1 MSKSKTGRKGRLRL
15 ALAAAMKDI
24 DDAVA
29 DASIIDANGRLG
41 ASSGFLSSDDDKSNA
56 VILDYVQG
64 QLNKPGTANAL
75 FTQGEVRGPL
85 ANAVDTQN
93 GANGAITSADA
104 GGAYASATGETDVAA
119 IVPLSTGDGTF
130 AHYVFP
136 DSVEDADQADAIA
149 TAAGG
154 TATTATA
161 QDNQAL
167 ATELRGICYH
177 PGGPGSNLVP
187 LQHLGCSDGGS
198 AGIQVSST
206 QIVIN
211 PSVDTVW
218 GDSGVTNPASI
229 RIEIA
234 GELINT
240 SGGDAGEGGDEIL
253 VQSTNNTAA
262 TAQIRFKTAGT
273 GAAALNSFADGHQL
287 KVRDADGTV
296 VLTVVGHLNGNA
308 GSDLAAAQAPGG
320 NQQGQNFD
328 ATTDADSNIVYVIPH
343 ASAGGN
349 GNVAYD
355 GHNTNTNAASGIGQ
369 FVANLVAAI
378 NALSDAKGL
387 GITAAAGTSN
397 DADHLTLTYDKYRGT
412 NGNAASATVAA
423 ESALTV
429 TAYSADGQI
438 LVPTAASH
446 AYFGDAGNVQG
457 EGTDAA
463 TDRIPFR
470 GGTSGTNFGTVS
482 ATVANDDGDSSKAV
496 SVQVN
501 VDQQDL
507 PIRVVYNT
515 DDEARDA
522 LSAGIPSDSSAG
534 FVVVWGP
541 V

>member
-1 MSKSKTGRKGRLRL
+1 MSKSRTGRKGRIRL
-15 ALAAAMKDI
+15 AVAAALGDI
-24 DDAVA
+24 DTAVGDATIV
-29 DASIIDANGRLG
+29 DANGRLG
-41 ASSGFLSSDDDKSNA
+41 ASSGLRSADADKTDA
-56 VILDYVQG
+56 QILDYIQG

-93 GANGAITSADA
+93 GANGAITSAGA
-104 GGAYASATGETDVAA
+104 GGAYASATGEVDVAA

-136 DSVEDADQADAIA
+136 DSVEDASQTEAIA

-187 LQHLGCSDGGS
+187 LQHLGCADGGS
-198 AGIQVSST
+198 AEIQVSST

-240 SGGDAGEGGDEIL
+240 SGGDAEEGGDEIL
-253 VQSTNNTAA
+253 VQSTNNAA
-262 TAQIRFKTAGT
+262 ASAGVRFLTEGT
-273 GAAALNSFADGHQL
+273 GAAGLASFADGHEL
-287 KVRDADGTV
+287 KVRDADGAV
-296 VLTVVGHLNGNA
+296 VLTVIGHLKSNS
-308 GSDLAAAQAPGG
+308 GSTLDPS
-320 NQQGQNFD
+320 NEEPVQGQNFD
-328 ATTDADSNIVYVIPH
+328 ATTDASSNIVYVVAH
-343 ASAGGN
+343 ASDAPN
-349 GNVAYD
+349 GATAYD
-355 GHNTNTNAASGIGQ
+355 GGAGTTDANGVGQ
-369 FVANLVAAI
+369 FVTTLVAGI
-378 NALSDAKGL
+378 NALSDSQGL
-387 GITAAAGTSN
+387 GITASVLDSTPN
-397 DADHLTLTYDKYRGT
+397 ADHLILTYDKLRGT
-412 NGNAASATVAA
+412 AGNAASEPEA
-423 ESALTV
+423 EAALTV
-429 TAYSADGQI
+429 TGYSADGQI
-438 LVPTAASH
+438 LVPTAAKH
-446 AYFGDAGNVQG
+446 AYFGDANTTQGGSTDDAVANVGFQ
-457 EGTDAA
+457 
-463 TDRIPFR
+463 
-470 GGTSGTNFGTVS
+470 GGTSGTNFAAVS

-496 SVQVN
+496 SVQVD

-507 PIRVVYNT
+507 PIRIVYNT
-515 DDEARDA
+515 DDAARDA

>member
-1 MSKSKTGRKGRLRL
+1 MSKSRTGRKGRIRL
-15 ALAAAMKDI
+15 AVAAALGDI
-24 DDAVA
+24 DTAVGDATIV
-29 DASIIDANGRLG
+29 DANGRLG
-41 ASSGFLSSDDDKSNA
+41 ASSGLRSADADKTDA
-56 VILDYVQG
+56 QILDYIQG

-104 GGAYASATGETDVAA
+104 DGAYASATGEVDVAA

-136 DSVEDADQADAIA
+136 DSVEDASQTEAIA

-187 LQHLGCSDGGS
+187 LQHLGCADGGS
-198 AGIQVSST
+198 AEIQVSST

-240 SGGDAGEGGDEIL
+240 SGGDAGEDGDEIL

-262 TAQIRFKTAGT
+262 SAGVRFLTAGT
-273 GAAALNSFADGHQL
+273 GAASLASFADGHEL
-287 KVRDADGTV
+287 KVRDADGAV
-296 VLTVVGHLNGNA
+296 VLTVIGHLKSNS
-308 GSDLAAAQAPGG
+308 GSTLDPS
-320 NQQGQNFD
+320 NEEPVQGQNFD
-328 ATTDADSNIVYVIPH
+328 ATTDASSNIVYVVAH
-343 ASAGGN
+343 ASDAPN
-349 GNVAYD
+349 GATAYD
-355 GHNTNTNAASGIGQ
+355 GGAGTTDANGVGQ
-369 FVANLVAAI
+369 FVTTLVAGI
-378 NALSDAKGL
+378 NALSDSQGL
-387 GITAAAGTSN
+387 GITASVLDSTPN
-397 DADHLTLTYDKYRGT
+397 ADHLILTYDKLRGT
-412 NGNAASATVAA
+412 AGNAASEPEA
-423 ESALTV
+423 EAALTV
-429 TAYSADGQI
+429 TGYSADGQI
-438 LVPTAASH
+438 LVPTAAKH
-446 AYFGDAGNVQG
+446 AYFGDANTTQGGSTDDAVANVGFQ
-457 EGTDAA
+457 
-463 TDRIPFR
+463 
-470 GGTSGTNFGTVS
+470 GGTSGTNFAAVS

-496 SVQVN
+496 SVQVD

-507 PIRVVYNT
+507 PIRIVYNT
-515 DDEARDA
+515 DDAARDA

>member
-1 MSKSKTGRKGRLRL
+1 MSKSRTGRKGRIRL
-15 ALAAAMKDI
+15 AVAAALGDI
-24 DDAVA
+24 DTAVGDATIV
-29 DASIIDANGRLG
+29 DANGRLG
-41 ASSGFLSSDDDKSNA
+41 ASSGLRSADADKTDA
-56 VILDYVQG
+56 QILDYIQG

-93 GANGAITSADA
+93 GANGAITSAGA
-104 GGAYASATGETDVAA
+104 GGAYASATGEVDVAA

-136 DSVEDADQADAIA
+136 DSVEDASQTEAIA

-187 LQHLGCSDGGS
+187 LQHLGCADGGS
-198 AGIQVSST
+198 AEIQVSST

-240 SGGDAGEGGDEIL
+240 SGGDAEEGGDEIL

-262 TAQIRFKTAGT
+262 SAGVRFLTAGT
-273 GAAALNSFADGHQL
+273 GAASLASFADGHEL
-287 KVRDADGTV
+287 KVRDADGAV
-296 VLTVVGHLNGNA
+296 VLTVIGHLKSNS
-308 GSDLAAAQAPGG
+308 GSTLDPS
-320 NQQGQNFD
+320 NEEPVQGQNFD
-328 ATTDADSNIVYVIPH
+328 ATTDASSNIVYVVAH
-343 ASAGGN
+343 ASDAPN
-349 GNVAYD
+349 GATAYD
-355 GHNTNTNAASGIGQ
+355 GGAGTTDANGVGQ
-369 FVANLVAAI
+369 FVTTLVAGI
-378 NALSDAKGL
+378 NALSDSQGL
-387 GITAAAGTSN
+387 GITASVLDSTPN
-397 DADHLTLTYDKYRGT
+397 ADHLILTYDKLRGT
-412 NGNAASATVAA
+412 AGNAASTPAA
-423 ESALTV
+423 EAALTV
-429 TAYSADGQI
+429 TGYSADGQI
-438 LVPTAASH
+438 LVPTAAKH
-446 AYFGDAGNVQG
+446 AYFGDANTTQGGSTDDAVANVGFQ
-457 EGTDAA
+457 
-463 TDRIPFR
+463 
-470 GGTSGTNFGTVS
+470 GGTSGTNFAAVS

-496 SVQVN
+496 SVQVD

-507 PIRVVYNT
+507 PIRIVYNT
-515 DDEARDA
+515 DDAARDA

>member
-1 MSKSKTGRKGRLRL
+1 MSKSRTGRKGRIRL
-15 ALAAAMKDI
+15 AVAAALGDI
-24 DDAVA
+24 DTAVGDATIV
-29 DASIIDANGRLG
+29 DANGRLG
-41 ASSGFLSSDDDKSNA
+41 ASSGLRSADADKTDA
-56 VILDYVQG
+56 QILDYIQG

-104 GGAYASATGETDVAA
+104 DGAYASATGEVDVAA

-136 DSVEDADQADAIA
+136 DSVEDASQTEAIA

-187 LQHLGCSDGGS
+187 LQHLGCADGGS
-198 AGIQVSST
+198 AEIQVSST

-240 SGGDAGEGGDEIL
+240 SGGDAEEGGDEIL

-262 TAQIRFKTAGT
+262 SAGVRFLTAGT
-273 GAAALNSFADGHQL
+273 GAASLASFADGHEL
-287 KVRDADGTV
+287 KVRDADGAV
-296 VLTVVGHLNGNA
+296 VLTVIGHLKSNS
-308 GSDLAAAQAPGG
+308 GSTLDPS
-320 NQQGQNFD
+320 NEEPVQGQNFD
-328 ATTDADSNIVYVIPH
+328 ATTDASSNIVYVVAH
-343 ASAGGN
+343 ASDAPN
-349 GNVAYD
+349 GATAYD
-355 GHNTNTNAASGIGQ
+355 GGAGTTDANGVGQ
-369 FVANLVAAI
+369 FVTTLVAGI
-378 NALSDAKGL
+378 NALSDSQGL
-387 GITAAAGTSN
+387 GITASVLDSTPN
-397 DADHLTLTYDKYRGT
+397 ADHLILTYDKLRGT
-412 NGNAASATVAA
+412 AGNAASEPEA
-423 ESALTV
+423 EAALTV
-429 TAYSADGQI
+429 TGYSADGQI
-438 LVPTAASH
+438 LVPTAAKH
-446 AYFGDAGNVQG
+446 AYFGDANTTQGGSTDDAVANVGFQ
-457 EGTDAA
+457 
-463 TDRIPFR
+463 
-470 GGTSGTNFGTVS
+470 GGTSGTNFAAVS

-496 SVQVN
+496 SVQVD

-507 PIRVVYNT
+507 PIRIVYNT
-515 DDEARDA
+515 DDAARDA